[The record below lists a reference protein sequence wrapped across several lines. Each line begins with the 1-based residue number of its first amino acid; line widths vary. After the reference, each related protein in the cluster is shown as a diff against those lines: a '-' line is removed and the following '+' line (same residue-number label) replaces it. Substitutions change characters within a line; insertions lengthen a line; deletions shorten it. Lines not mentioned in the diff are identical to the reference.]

1 MKALIPA
8 AGLGTR
14 FLPAT
19 KAQPKEML
27 LVVDRPVIQY
37 VVEEGL
43 ASAADEVVIINSH
56 SKKAIE
62 DHFTPDP
69 ELVATLRAR
78 GKDAYAD
85 EVERVGNMNV
95 SYVYQEE
102 ALGLGHAIHCAAE
115 KTGDEPFYV
124 LLGDVIVPDNKM
136 LPRMQE
142 VSDAHGGAS
151 VIAVMSVPDDQ
162 VHRFGIIAGS
172 EVSENVW
179 KVDSLVE
186 KPALEDAP
194 SNLAVFGRYLLS
206 PRVMELLAT
215 VKPGVGGEIQLTD
228 ALDEVLKEEEM
239 YALVIDPSD
248 GFDTG
253 TVASWLETNNILFQ
267 RKNS

>member
-43 ASAADEVVIINSH
+43 ASAADEVVVINSH

>member
-151 VIAVMSVPDDQ
+151 VIAVMPVPDDQ

-186 KPALEDAP
+186 KPVLEDAP